1 MYIYRTHI
9 LCYRWHI
16 QYIFWMVGSSWLG
29 SKCFTLHIELV
40 PTYARMAQPIWVF
53 APHTKRW
60 FVKKGKLWGK
70 PPASFAAV
78 WWLWLLVVLPHHPY
92 RVYGLC
98 QRSLSAFLVFLR
110 KTTNRLLMKH
120 ADQLQLGC
128 LWVIEPLWLNVTLVS
143 LGNL

>member
-1 MYIYRTHI
+1 
-9 LCYRWHI
+9 
-16 QYIFWMVGSSWLG
+16 MVCQERKTLG
-29 SKCFTLHIELV
+29 QTTCV
-40 PTYARMAQPIWVF
+40 
-53 APHTKRW
+53 
-60 FVKKGKLWGK
+60 
-70 PPASFAAV
+70 FAAV

-98 QRSLSAFLVFLR
+98 QRGLSAFLVFLR

-143 LGNL
+143 LGNLYTLTAPEVVQHASCILAPYIHFSVHMQIHMHLQMLAWTVIA